1 MGHLFHWESKRMKNL
16 QQIQAEENRELKAMI
31 VVVPIAVLVF
41 LYLAIGVAVTVT
53 QRWFSPCSPY
63 ATRTY
68 DRDFERTNA
77 LRGVILPVILWGPR
91 FVEHVVQEDMPMR
104 HFIFASDCQW
114 SAQLPEPQ
122 RLFARAAGDKTC
134 PPGTNEVRGQRCKIP
149 YRDGEPIQLYLSAGL
164 DARCPTGWLRFPERG
179 TPFLACRLP
188 SLAKPGNGHCP
199 SGFTAWR
206 ASPDRPNV
214 RTVVDGLLP
223 YPASVEVCR
232 LSSS

>member
-1 MGHLFHWESKRMKNL
+1 MGRLFHWESKRMKTL

-31 VVVPIAVLVF
+31 MVVPIAVLVF

-77 LRGVILPVILWGPR
+77 LRGFILPVILWGPR
-91 FVEHVVQEDMPMR
+91 FIEHVVQDDMPIR

-114 SAQLPEPQ
+114 TGSCLSRSGSSRVPSETEMPARDERVAGTALRDPLPRRRAHSALSESGP
-122 RLFARAAGDKTC
+122 
-134 PPGTNEVRGQRCKIP
+134 RC
-149 YRDGEPIQLYLSAGL
+149 
-164 DARCPTGWLRFPERG
+164 RCPAGWLRFPERG
-179 TPFLACRLP
+179 APFLPADCRRSP
-188 SLAKPGNGHCP
+188 SRTMDLAP
-199 SGFTAWR
+199 A
-206 ASPDRPNV
+206 ASPPGRPAPTDRICGLSSM
-214 RTVVDGLLP
+214 VVALSGKRR
-223 YPASVEVCR
+223 VCR